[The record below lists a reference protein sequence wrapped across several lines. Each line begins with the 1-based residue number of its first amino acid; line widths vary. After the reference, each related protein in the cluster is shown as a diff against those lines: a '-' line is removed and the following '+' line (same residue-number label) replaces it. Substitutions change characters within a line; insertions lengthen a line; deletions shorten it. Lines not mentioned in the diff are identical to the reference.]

1 MLGIATNSLAA
12 GRFVIDHRLG
22 VGGMGSVY
30 RAFDTKKS
38 AYVALK
44 SLGRIDAD
52 TVRAFKAEFRE
63 FQHLSHPSLVA
74 LDELFSEGDDWY
86 FTMELVVGE
95 DILSHVRGVARGA
108 EWQEGG
114 VTSETVVRSV
124 RSPETVP
131 SISDFESGSVR
142 SVAVAMASV
151 VRYPGSFDEARF
163 AAALRQLAAGLGHLH
178 LAGKVHCDVKSHNI
192 IVCPDG
198 RTVLLDFG
206 IAVDVRS
213 RAPLRAATPLY
224 MAPELLREPATPA
237 ADWYAVGVLA
247 YTAMTGADPWAGDFA
262 ALMEAK
268 RSLPLHPRTFSAD
281 LPEPLAELALGL
293 MHPDPR
299 RRLGRKEVL
308 EYLATSV
315 EESRHRRSGM
325 APPDDDEIFV
335 GRENEILLLRAAYD
349 EMAASDA
356 PVVVYVKGESGIGKS
371 ALVKEVAAQLEQHGR
386 GEVTVLRGR
395 VFEEE
400 VVPYKSVDG
409 VVDAL
414 VERFRVTD
422 PETLARILPTDFSVV
437 ADTFP
442 VLRSVTQV
450 ANLARIATP
459 DPLERRAQMFAALKE
474 CLRRLAEVGPLV
486 LTIDD
491 LQWSDD
497 DSLLLWNEIL
507 RPPLAPRMFVLATLR
522 GERADSEPAG
532 PFGSGISQRIT
543 DRVPSLPV
551 PTETLWMRPLSE
563 EESRDY
569 VRVRLL
575 TGGLRPD
582 LAHAAEVIDEANGHP
597 LFLEE
602 LLRYDG
608 LAFGTGKLNL
618 DRVLRERIEKLQP
631 ELRRYLEIVCIA
643 AKPLP
648 RTLVGTA
655 AGLSFGDGLRAVKAL
670 RGHRLVKT
678 ARTPG
683 IDGDDWVD
691 PFHYRIRGACLDL
704 LDEDTLAA
712 RHRAIAEA
720 MEAEGKLD
728 AEQLSVHFGQSGD
741 VAKAAHYAEIAAH
754 VAFEALGF
762 RRASEL
768 YADAIGLLDPKS
780 TRIPALRER
789 LAISLKNAGKGKA
802 AADQLLWLADMED
815 DRSFERRCDA
825 AELLLRTGHVD
836 EGTRVVERVLAD
848 AGESLATS
856 DRQAWLLLIY
866 RSIRLRARGVG
877 WTRRSAADIPPK
889 VLRSLDALWCF
900 SVGHGP
906 VDQLRAYACAA
917 EHSLR
922 ALDVGEP
929 VRVAKAFA
937 METLTAAAQ
946 GNGPLAERHSR
957 EAQRIV
963 GTLGDSAAGLAI
975 VPASRALSLMMRG
988 DWDASLDAAVAAQA
1002 WIRAK
1007 ATGAWGELA
1016 FAEEAELWSLAS
1028 TGAFVLLVERQA
1040 AVVIRAHE
1048 QQDFYAGFAAR
1059 SGLSNLAYLAA
1070 DEPLRAL
1077 AETESALS
1085 LWSTRGVHLQHLFDT
1100 LARAQAHLYMGD
1112 LTHAARSLSEM
1123 DEKRKERRILV
1134 PEPLTPMLADVTAR
1148 VALARAF
1155 RGGSSASAVVKASL
1169 AVLESGN
1176 RGWTSGVAMLL
1187 RAGLAHAEGRREEAA
1202 DHASSAGLRL
1212 RAAGMA
1218 YMAKIAALY
1227 TRRLGGHGGDLRL
1240 PGGES
1245 RVGDPVAF
1253 ARTFI
1258 PGLAAMEMGID
1269 EPS

>member
-1 MLGIATNSLAA
+1 LAGIATNSLAG
-12 GRFVIDHRLG
+12 GRFVLDHRLG

-44 SLGRIDAD
+44 SLGRIDAE

-95 DILSHVRGVARGA
+95 DILSHVRGAGRASWPAGGA
-108 EWQEGG
+108 
-114 VTSETVVRSV
+114 TSETVVRSA
-124 RSPETVP
+124 RPNET
-131 SISDFESGSVR
+131 R
-142 SVAVAMASV
+142 VALDELEPAPDAVHTIVDGV
-151 VRYPGSFDEARF
+151 VRYPGEFDEARF
-163 AAALRQLAAGLGHLH
+163 TAALRQLAAGLGHLH

-247 YTAMTGADPWAGDFA
+247 YTAMTGADPWTGDFS
-262 ALMEAK
+262 ALMDAK
-268 RSLPLHPRTFSAD
+268 RTLPAHPRSFSDA
-281 LPEPLAELALGL
+281 LPDALSELALGL

-299 RRLGRKEVL
+299 RRFGRKEVL
-308 EYLATSV
+308 AYLDTSS

-325 APPDDDEIFV
+325 APPDDDDIFV
-335 GRENEILLLRAAYD
+335 GRANELMFLRAAYD
-349 EMAASDA
+349 EMNQSDG

-371 ALVKEVAAQLEQHGR
+371 ALVKELADDLER
-386 GEVTVLRGR
+386 GGKRNVTVLRGR

-414 VERFRVTD
+414 VERFRSAD
-422 PETLARILPTDFSVV
+422 PGELAEILPPDFSVV

-442 VLRSVTQV
+442 VLRSVPAV
-450 ANLARIATP
+450 ASLPRIPTP
-459 DPLERRAQMFAALKE
+459 DPLERRTQMFAALKE
-474 CLRRLAEVGPLV
+474 CFRRLAERGPLV
-486 LTIDD
+486 LTVDD

-497 DSLLLWNEIL
+497 DSLLMWNEIL
-507 RPPLAPRMFVLATLR
+507 RAPLAPKMFVLATLR
-522 GERADSEPAG
+522 GERAEADSPG
-532 PFGSGISQRIT
+532 PFGSGIAQRIN

-551 PTETLWMRPLSE
+551 PNETLWMRPLSE
-563 EESRDY
+563 EEARDY

-575 TGGLRPD
+575 SGGLLPD
-582 LAHAAEVIDEANGHP
+582 LTHAAEVIDEANGHP
-597 LFLEE
+597 LFLDE

-608 LAFGTGKLNL
+608 HAFGTGKLDL
-618 DRVLRERIEKLQP
+618 DHVLRERIEKLHP
-631 ELRRYLEIVCIA
+631 ALRGYLELVCIA

-655 AGLSFGDGLRAVKAL
+655 AGLSFGDGLRALKAL
-670 RGHRLVKT
+670 RAHRLVKT

-683 IDGDDWVD
+683 IDGEDWVD
-691 PFHYRIRGACLDL
+691 PFHYRIRGACVAL
-704 LDEDTLAA
+704 LTEDTLAA

-728 AEQLSVHFGQSGD
+728 AEQLAVHFGQAGD
-741 VAKAAHYAEIAAH
+741 VEKAAHYAEIAGH

-762 RRASEL
+762 RRAAEL
-768 YADAIGLLDPKS
+768 YTDALALHDPTS
-780 TRIPALRER
+780 PRVGPLRER
-789 LAISLKNAGKGKA
+789 LAVSLKNAGKGKA

-815 DRSFERRCDA
+815 EQSFARRCDA
-825 AELLLRTGHVD
+825 AELLLRTGHID

-848 AGESLATS
+848 AGESVPTN
-856 DRQAWLLLIY
+856 DRQAWFLLIY
-866 RSIRLRARGVG
+866 RSVRLRVRGTG
-877 WTRRSAADIPPK
+877 WKRRGAAD
-889 VLRSLDALWCF
+889 VSSRDLRSLDALWCF

-929 VRVAKAFA
+929 LRVAKAFA

-946 GNGPLAERHSR
+946 GNGELAERHSE
-957 EAQRIV
+957 EAARIAAS
-963 GTLGDSAAGLAI
+963 LGDAAVGLAI

-988 DWDASLDAAVAAQA
+988 KWDDALEAAVAAQA

-1028 TGAFVLLVERQA
+1028 TGAFVTLVERQA
-1040 AVVIRAHE
+1040 AVVLRAQE
-1048 QQDFYAGFAAR
+1048 QQDHYAGFAAR

-1077 AETESALS
+1077 SETENALS
-1085 LWSTRGVHLQHLFDT
+1085 IWSTRGVHLQHLFDT
-1100 LARAQAHLYMGD
+1100 LARAQTHLYMGD
-1112 LTHAARSLSEM
+1112 LASASRALVDMEA
-1123 DEKRKERRILV
+1123 KRRGRRILV
-1134 PEPLTPMLADVTAR
+1134 PEPLVPLLADVTAR

-1155 RGGSSASAVVKASL
+1155 RDGGSPAAAVRAQL
-1169 AVLESGN
+1169 AVLEKGN
-1176 RGWTSGVAMLL
+1176 QPWTTGLRFLL
-1187 RAGLAHAEGRREEAA
+1187 RAGVAHAEGRLEEAA
-1202 DHASSAGLRL
+1202 ELASSAGLRL

-1218 YMAKIAALY
+1218 YLAKIVALY
-1227 TRRLGGHGGDLRL
+1227 TRRLWGHRGEVSL

-1245 RVGDPVAF
+1245 SVGDPVAF
-1253 ARTFI
+1253 ACTFV
-1258 PGLAAMEMGID
+1258 PGLASRDVGIVN
-1269 EPS
+1269 PP

>member
-1 MLGIATNSLAA
+1 MAGIATNSLAG
-12 GRFVIDHRLG
+12 GRFVLDRRLG
-22 VGGMGSVY
+22 VGGMGAVY

-44 SLGRIDAD
+44 SLGRIDAE

-86 FTMELVVGE
+86 FTMELVVGD
-95 DILSHVRGVARGA
+95 DILSHVRGVSRVETWSVGGGA
-108 EWQEGG
+108 
-114 VTSETVVRSV
+114 TSETVVRSA
-124 RSPETVP
+124 RSQETVQSLDDP
-131 SISDFESGSVR
+131 ELPPPVDPPE
-142 SVAVAMASV
+142 AV
-151 VRYPGSFDEARF
+151 VRYPGKFDETRF
-163 AAALRQLAAGLGHLH
+163 VSALRQLAAGLGHLH

-213 RAPLRAATPLY
+213 RTPLRAATPLF

-247 YTAMTGADPWAGDFA
+247 YTAMTGADPWTGDFA
-262 ALMEAK
+262 ALMDAK
-268 RSLPLHPRTFSAD
+268 RTLPAHPSSFS
-281 LPEPLAELALGL
+281 PEISVELAELALGL

-299 RRLGRKEVL
+299 RRYGRREVVDF
-308 EYLATSV
+308 LAATEDEARQKRSV
-315 EESRHRRSGM
+315 P
-325 APPDDDEIFV
+325 APADDDEIFV
-335 GRENEILLLRAAYD
+335 GRENELMLLRAAYE
-349 EMAASDA
+349 EMGEADG

-371 ALVKEVAAQLEQHGR
+371 ALVKELADDLERRGR
-386 GEVTVLRGR
+386 DNVTVLRGR

-414 VERFRVTD
+414 VERLRAAAPHEVS
-422 PETLARILPTDFSVV
+422 EILPDDFSVV

-442 VLRSVTQV
+442 VLRSVPAV
-450 ANLARIATP
+450 ASLPRIATP

-474 CLRRLAEVGPLV
+474 CFRRLAETAPLV
-486 LTIDD
+486 LTVDD

-507 RPPLAPRMFVLATLR
+507 RPPLAPKLFMLATLR
-522 GERADSEPAG
+522 GERAEQDAPG
-532 PFGSGISQRIT
+532 PFRSGITQRIN

-551 PTETLWMRPLSE
+551 PNETLWMRPLSE

-575 TGGLRPD
+575 SGGLRSD
-582 LAHAAEVIDEANGHP
+582 LSRAADVIDEANGHP
-597 LFLEE
+597 MFLEE

-618 DRVLRERIEKLQP
+618 DRVLRERIEKLP
-631 ELRRYLEIVCIA
+631 PDLRRYLELVCIA

-655 AGLSFGDGLRAVKAL
+655 AGLSFGDGLRALKAL
-670 RGHRLVKT
+670 RAHRLVKT

-683 IDGDDWVD
+683 IDGEDWVD
-691 PFHYRIRGACLDL
+691 PFHYRIREACLDL
-704 LDEDTLAA
+704 LDERALSD

-728 AEQLSVHFGQSGD
+728 AEQLAVHFGQAGD
-741 VAKAAHYAEIAAH
+741 VAKAAHYAEIAGH

-762 RRASEL
+762 RRAAEL
-768 YADAIGLLDPKS
+768 YTDAIGLLGADNE
-780 TRIPALRER
+780 RVAQLRER
-789 LAISLKNAGKGKA
+789 LAVSLKNAGKGKA

-815 DRSFERRCDA
+815 ERSFERRCDA
-825 AELLLRTGHVD
+825 AELLLRSGYVD

-848 AGESLATS
+848 AGESVAS
-856 DRQAWLLLIY
+856 DDRKAMALLVY
-866 RSIRLRARGVG
+866 RSIRLQIRGTS
-877 WTRRSAADIPPK
+877 WKRRHADDIPPK

-937 METLTAAAQ
+937 METLTAAGQ
-946 GNGPLAERHSR
+946 GNGALAERHAA

-963 GTLGDSAAGLAI
+963 STLGDAATSLAI

-988 DWDASLDAAVAAQA
+988 RWDDALEAAVSAQA

-1016 FAEEAELWSLAS
+1016 FAEEAELWSLAA
-1028 TGAFVLLVERQA
+1028 TGAFVTLVERQA
-1040 AVVIRAHE
+1040 AVVLRAQE
-1048 QQDFYAGFAAR
+1048 QQDHYAGFAAR
-1059 SGLSNLAYLAA
+1059 SGLSNLAYLVA

-1077 AETESALS
+1077 SETESALS
-1085 LWSTRGVHLQHLFDT
+1085 IWSTRGIHLQHVFHT
-1100 LARAQAHLYMGD
+1100 FARAQAHLYMGD
-1112 LTHAARSLSEM
+1112 LAAASRALEEM
-1123 DEKRKERRILV
+1123 DRHRKARRILI
-1134 PEPLTPMLADVTAR
+1134 PEPLVPMLADVTAR

-1155 RGGSSASAVVKASL
+1155 RDGVAPTKAVKGAL
-1169 AVLESGN
+1169 AVLEKGT
-1176 RGWTSGVAMLL
+1176 RGWTKGIALAL
-1187 RAGLAHAEGRREEAA
+1187 RAGLAHWEGKNEEAA
-1202 DHASSAGLRL
+1202 GLASEAGLAL

-1218 YMAKIAALY
+1218 YLAKIVALY
-1227 TRRLGGHGGDLRL
+1227 TRRLWGHRSEVSL
-1240 PGGES
+1240 PEGES
-1245 RVGDPVAF
+1245 TVGDAVAF
-1253 ARTFI
+1253 ACTFV
-1258 PGLAAMEMGID
+1258 PGLASRDVGIRSS
-1269 EPS
+1269 P